1 MSFIEVESWEI
12 KPGHQDD
19 HDEVIRQW
27 FTFVEKNHDKLF
39 SEWKSAKY
47 FRQLD
52 SSGNPTGRYIMNFEF
67 HSLEGHDSYKERRK
81 NWDGPYEEYKS
92 VDPYEHF
99 IIESVTVEYWEP
111 QEQDSW
117 LSF

>member
-12 KPGHQDD
+12 KQGHQDD
-19 HDEVIRQW
+19 HDEIIRQW
-27 FTFVEKNHDKLF
+27 FLFVEKLF
-39 SEWKSAKY
+39 PEWKSAKY

>member
-1 MSFIEVESWEI
+1 MKLRFKTYHRVH
-12 KPGHQDD
+12 GD
-19 HDEVIRQW
+19 HRDIR
-27 FTFVEKNHDKLF
+27 
-39 SEWKSAKY
+39 

-52 SSGNPTGRYIMNFEF
+52 SSGNHTGRYIMNFEF

-111 QEQDSW
+111 LEQDSW